1 MTAASPTQLNA
12 AIERAASLLGTD
24 PARAGREAETVL
36 KIAPNDPRA
45 LLILGS
51 ARRRQGNVTGA
62 RAIIEPLAKAY
73 PRAAR
78 TQFEHGA
85 VLAALG
91 HPKAAITALR
101 HAVSLNRE
109 LAEAWR
115 KLGDVLFLEGD
126 ISGSD
131 FAYAE
136 LARASVINPA
146 LKPAANAY
154 CAGDLDG
161 ADTMLRDYLKSH
173 LDDIEATRML
183 AEIAIKAMRYE
194 DAETLLARC
203 LELQP
208 GDESSKFDLAETFV
222 RQQKAQQ
229 AIPLLQGLLRDDAVN
244 PACRNLLAAAYCL
257 VGADAE
263 ALKIYEG
270 LLADY
275 PKQTSIWMN
284 YGHHLRAIG
293 RAQDA
298 MTAYRRSAALSQAPG
313 DAFWSLANMK
323 LAQFADEDIA
333 AMREQAARTD
343 LIDDDRVQI
352 QYSLGKAL
360 EDRGEYAASFEHY
373 AIGAAIRR
381 PGRPY
386 SASDNTA
393 KVKAAAET
401 FTANFFAERA
411 GFGAATD
418 EPIFI
423 VGLPRAGSTL
433 VEQILASHSR
443 VEGTMELPHISQIA
457 RLLEKAA
464 EAEGGVYPADVA
476 GVDAAAANALGQAY
490 IDDTRAYR
498 QLGRARFIDKM
509 PNNFLHL
516 GLICLILPNAR
527 IIDARRHPLG
537 SGFSAFKQLFAQ
549 GQAFSYDL
557 TDIGLY
563 YRDYVEVMRHF
574 DRVLPGRVH
583 RVIYEDM
590 VDDTEA
596 EVRRL
601 LDYCGLPFEDAC
613 LRFYE
618 TERTVRTVS
627 SEQVRRPIFRDGIDQ
642 WRNFEPWL
650 DPLKTAL
657 GPALDSWRD

>member
-1 MTAASPTQLNA
+1 MAAVSPTQLNA

-78 TQFEHGA
+78 TQFEYGA
-85 VLAALG
+85 ILAALG
-91 HPKAAITALR
+91 QPRAAITAFR
-101 HAVSLNRE
+101 QAVSLNRD
-109 LAEAWR
+109 LAETWR
-115 KLGDVLFLEGD
+115 ALGDLLFLEGD
-126 ISGSD
+126 VSGSD
-131 FAYAE
+131 AAYAE
-136 LARASVINPA
+136 LARASITNPA
-146 LKPAANAY
+146 LKPAANAF
-154 CAGDLDG
+154 CAGDLDR
-161 ADTMLRDYLKSH
+161 ADTLLREYLKHH
-173 LDDIEATRML
+173 LDDAEGTRML
-183 AEIAIKAMRYE
+183 AEIAIKATRFE
-194 DAETLLARC
+194 DAEVLLGRC

-208 GDESSKFDLAETFV
+208 GDETSRFNLAETFV
-222 RQQKAQQ
+222 RQHKAQQ
-229 AIPLLQGLLRDDAVN
+229 AIPLLQGLLQEDEIN
-244 PACRNLLAAAYCL
+244 PAYRNLLAAAYCL
-257 VGADAE
+257 IGADLD

-293 RAQDA
+293 RAADA
-298 MTAYRRSAALSQAPG
+298 MTAYRRSAAFSQAPG

-323 LAQFADEDIA
+323 LAKFADADIA
-333 AMREQAARTD
+333 AMLEQANRTD

-352 QYSLGKAL
+352 HYALGKAL
-360 EDRGEYAASFEHY
+360 EDRGEYAASFKHY
-373 AIGAAIRR
+373 SIGAEIRR

-386 SASDNTA
+386 SASDTTA
-393 KVKAAAET
+393 KLEAAAET
-401 FTANFFAERA
+401 FSANFFAERS
-411 GFGAATD
+411 GFGARTD

-433 VEQILASHSR
+433 VEQILASHSQ
-443 VEGTMELPHISQIA
+443 VEGTMELPHIGQID
-457 RLLEKAA
+457 RSLEKAA
-464 EAEGGVYPADVA
+464 EAAGAAYPASLA
-476 GVDAAAANALGQAY
+476 GVDAAAAESLGRSF

-590 VDDTEA
+590 VNDTEA

-618 TERTVRTVS
+618 TDRTVRTVS
-627 SEQVRRPIFRDGIDQ
+627 SEQVRQPIFRDGIDQ

-650 DPLKTAL
+650 DPLKAAL
-657 GPALDSWRD
+657 GPALESWRG